1 MGGENISFARTSGGI
16 PVLIERIPGSE
27 SAGYMVGVSTGSR
40 DEDKDVM
47 GISHL
52 LEHVVFRETKN
63 RSSYQMA
70 KEMEGAGGE
79 LNAFTGREMTA
90 FFGVTIKET
99 KDVAKDTVSDIVAN
113 PLIND
118 DDVELEKKIVLQ
130 ELSMIE
136 NEPEEYIHDLFS
148 MNLWR
153 GHPLSQDEGGLPEIV
168 KRLGAKELRN
178 YYEERYGIPNIS
190 VFAAGAVEMEEVLS
204 WAEEKFDILSGKKEI
219 KRERPKTP
227 EAGYSFTRNNSEH
240 YHVAMGFP
248 AYDPGHPDRV
258 PLMLLSAVIGSGT
271 SSRLFQEVR
280 EKKALVYSVHNVVE
294 QHSDAAAMCT
304 YLSSTDENM
313 IEAVETV
320 AKVYRNIRDSGLEKG
335 ELERTKNLIKGVL
348 VRSMESTERRMYRLG
363 REFLLS
369 GKYQSL
375 GDRLREISN
384 VTEEDLMRVASDII
398 KASSLN
404 ASVLGRKNKEIE
416 KFNSSQLDL

>member
-1 MGGENISFARTSGGI
+1 
-16 PVLIERIPGSE
+16 
-27 SAGYMVGVSTGSR
+27 
-40 DEDKDVM
+40 
-47 GISHL
+47 
-52 LEHVVFRETKN
+52 
-63 RSSYQMA
+63 
-70 KEMEGAGGE
+70 
-79 LNAFTGREMTA
+79 
-90 FFGVTIKET
+90 
-99 KDVAKDTVSDIVAN
+99 
-113 PLIND
+113 
-118 DDVELEKKIVLQ
+118 
-130 ELSMIE
+130 
-136 NEPEEYIHDLFS
+136 
-148 MNLWR
+148 
-153 GHPLSQDEGGLPEIV
+153 
-168 KRLGAKELRN
+168 
-178 YYEERYGIPNIS
+178 
-190 VFAAGAVEMEEVLS
+190 
-204 WAEEKFDILSGKKEI
+204 
-219 KRERPKTP
+219 
-227 EAGYSFTRNNSEH
+227 RNNSEH